1 MSLGLQINPQF
12 LKIIDLAIIGEHQF
26 AVRRRH
32 GLMGRIRQIND
43 RQTPM
48 PECHRAVSKLPLA
61 IRPAMNQRIR
71 HRLQRHRRRGRSVKM
86 IDACYAAH

>member
-1 MSLGLQINPQF
+1 MSFGLKINPQF

-26 AVRRRH
+26 PVRRRH
-32 GLMGRIRQIND
+32 GLMGRIGQIND
-43 RQTPM
+43 RQPTM
-48 PECHRAVSKLPLA
+48 PERNRAVGELPLA